1 MRVVSGDEFEELA
14 DSLNNMG
21 RRLEL
26 QFTTLAALS
35 HIDRLI
41 IARSETAPILEALLG
56 QLIDR
61 FDADSAAVVVFD
73 RNTSHQ
79 ARSHTLKRGDAP
91 HEIREERLVVSAP
104 ERSLLFLHDQG
115 FAVRLDERTM
125 PALDVLGEHGHDA
138 AFVFLAPERSLLFLH
153 DQGFAVRLRV
163 IFDDKLYGA
172 LALGFDDHEQSDS
185 VDRSAVRDFAGR
197 LAVAFRARDREREL
211 YHRAHYDD
219 LTKLPN
225 RQLFGDRLQR
235 EIVHAR
241 RAKSLVAVLFLD
253 VDRFKHANDTL
264 GHSFGDEL
272 LRRIAE
278 RLTSSVRET
287 DTVARLGGDEF
298 TIVLVGAATPT
309 KVVNLARAIPKRL
322 AQPFF
327 IDGRE
332 YFTSTSLGVA
342 FYPQDGSTAAELLK
356 NADTV
361 MCRGKERGGAQ
372 LVCFEEAMNADSL
385 KRMTLAQD
393 LYRAL
398 ERQELFLVFQP
409 IVDLGQERVVSAEAL
424 LRWEHPER
432 GLLTPDKFVP
442 LAEGTGLIT
451 EIGSWVI
458 EEALSR
464 WHSWYDEGLDV
475 DEVSVNVSLRQFQN
489 PDFLQDLRKA
499 LERQA
504 ISSGRLELEVTE
516 SLLADESAETT
527 QLTQKLRAM
536 GVNLAIDDFGTGFS
550 SLSYL
555 QRFRFYTLKIDRSF
569 VRRVHA
575 SREAAAIVRSI
586 IELAHAL
593 GKKVVAEGVET
604 ADELE
609 FLRSHGCDE
618 VQGYYYSRALKPR
631 DFVSFVKRFAAT
643 STRTEPRTPVS

>member
-1 MRVVSGDEFEELA
+1 MRDACKSYGQSIYHRLILVEDSLAVAANDIAANGASRLHEQFADRFESVEVTPFDFDTTSDAPRTGHRPNGSRLSADDIRHLPNGRIAVSTVSGPSGAAQILARRAIEPQDLTAGILEATIRNDFVLSPRDFSEFSNLCLLDDRRRELHCQNPLPDGVLEQLDNRSSLSDSEAIDFDHGGQKHIATHWTLFLRPRFRTPSWHVYASQPMDTHLGTANASRNILPAAFLLSIMLVLLLSVSQIRRVLVPIEELIAGNRRLAQRDFSTPVRVVSGDEFEELA

-138 AFVFLAPERSLLFLH
+138 AFVFP
-153 DQGFAVRLRV
+153 V

-342 FYPQDGSTAAELLK
+342 FYPQDGSTAAEL
-356 NADTV
+356 
-361 MCRGKERGGAQ
+361 
-372 LVCFEEAMNADSL
+372 
-385 KRMTLAQD
+385 
-393 LYRAL
+393 
-398 ERQELFLVFQP
+398 
-409 IVDLGQERVVSAEAL
+409 
-424 LRWEHPER
+424 
-432 GLLTPDKFVP
+432 
-442 LAEGTGLIT
+442 
-451 EIGSWVI
+451 
-458 EEALSR
+458 
-464 WHSWYDEGLDV
+464 
-475 DEVSVNVSLRQFQN
+475 
-489 PDFLQDLRKA
+489 
-499 LERQA
+499 
-504 ISSGRLELEVTE
+504 
-516 SLLADESAETT
+516 
-527 QLTQKLRAM
+527 
-536 GVNLAIDDFGTGFS
+536 
-550 SLSYL
+550 
-555 QRFRFYTLKIDRSF
+555 
-569 VRRVHA
+569 
-575 SREAAAIVRSI
+575 
-586 IELAHAL
+586 
-593 GKKVVAEGVET
+593 
-604 ADELE
+604 
-609 FLRSHGCDE
+609 
-618 VQGYYYSRALKPR
+618 
-631 DFVSFVKRFAAT
+631 
-643 STRTEPRTPVS
+643 